1 MPNPSHRIRDVRT
14 AKEYPAKAAAG
25 RDLAALFGLD
35 PKDQFAWFQIADRD
49 PERFRVLNAKGQWVR
64 LDDPT
69 APVGTLRPKD
79 AARTNTRAS
88 TRVTTLVIDED
99 KYAEVKAVL
108 GTTTLRDTVDRSF
121 DEVLVRAAR
130 ARDIEGLRTMKGLD
144 LDKASVMR
152 NAWR

>member
-1 MPNPSHRIRDVRT
+1 MPNQSHRIRDVRT
-14 AKEYPAKAAAG
+14 GKEYPSKAAAG
-25 RDLAALFGLD
+25 RDLAALVSGD
-35 PKDQFAWFQIADRD
+35 PKDQFVWFQIADRE
-49 PERFRVLNAKGQWVR
+49 PERFRVLNAQGQWVR

-79 AARTNTRAS
+79 AARANTRAS
-88 TRVTTLVIDED
+88 TRITTLVIDEE
-99 KYAEVKAVL
+99 KYAGVKAVL

-144 LDKASVMR
+144 LDKPSVMR